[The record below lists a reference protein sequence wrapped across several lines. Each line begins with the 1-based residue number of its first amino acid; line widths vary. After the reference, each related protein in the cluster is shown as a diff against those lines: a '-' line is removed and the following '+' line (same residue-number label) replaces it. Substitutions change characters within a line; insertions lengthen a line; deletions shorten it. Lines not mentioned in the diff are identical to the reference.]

1 MLWNP
6 YYIKELFEPLLCSTS
21 LLHINITEIQSSPF
35 SHYSS
40 KSNYPLSSSTK
51 TKHNRNETP
60 CCFPYLPPP
69 YHQVSAS
76 YHQPEI
82 VLDFSVSRLMFLS
95 ALPLNPQPLP
105 PGIER
110 VGQVS
115 EREALNP
122 QPLPPG
128 IDRVSESHAA

>member
-1 MLWNP
+1 VNLYSVLHLP
-6 YYIKELFEPLLCSTS
+6 
-21 LLHINITEIQSSPF
+21 HINITEIQSSPL

-40 KSNYPLSSSTK
+40 KSKYPLSSSAK
-51 TKHNRNETP
+51 TESSRNETP

-69 YHQVSAS
+69 YHHVSAS
-76 YHQPEI
+76 HHRPEI
-82 VLDFSVSRLMFLS
+82 DFNLSVPRLMLGS

-105 PGIER
+105 PGINR

-128 IDRVSESHAA
+128 IDRVSESHARNA